1 MNTIQDLERLVA
13 AIEKQG
19 ANVAPT
25 YQEYMPIAFA
35 IANDCGEAGRSLFH
49 RICRISEKYVSD
61 EADRLF
67 DHALKGGNGRNGIG
81 SVYHWAETAGVKL
94 DKQLAGTAR
103 SYAGKQ
109 PGTCEL
115 ANLQPSHPL
124 THTCAHEAYI
134 NMPVF
139 GNYDWP
145 PFLNQLIDCGDSPAQ
160 RDILLLGAVTVL
172 GATLNKRL
180 RILYGRKYHYPCL
193 QTFIV
198 APPASGKGALTW
210 VRHLAEPIHEA
221 MMEEF
226 KSLRKEY
233 RLEKARWGSLGKERA
248 KKTEPEEPKPK
259 MFLIA
264 GDNSGTGVLEN
275 LIEADGVGLICET
288 EADTVSTAIGT
299 DYGHWSDTL
308 RKCYDHDRLAFNRR
322 MNHEYLEC
330 MKSFLSVLLS
340 GTPAQV
346 KPLIPSAENG
356 LFSRQMFYYMPSITE
371 WVDQFDLS
379 DEDYD
384 SRFTGWGKQWKTFIE
399 WLGASVNLIQLKL
412 SEEQKIRFNER
423 FAQLFG
429 HAGFTH
435 GGAMRSTVAR
445 IAINICRILSVVALL
460 RAVEKLLPPHK
471 TIFNSQFSIL
481 NSPGL
486 SPSDDI
492 PEENVR
498 DGIVPKLDL
507 IATEADF
514 EAVLN
519 LTEPL
524 YRHAC
529 HILSILPATD
539 VQQREPTPQ
548 EALFD
553 ALPLAFNR
561 QEALHEAKRIGMGTD
576 TLDSHLRRMLEKGVI
591 QKSARGEYIFT
602 AKQRQTPQSPL

>member
-25 YQEYMPIAFA
+25 YQEYMPLAFA

-109 PGTCEL
+109 PETCEL

-172 GATLNKRL
+172 GATLNKHL

-248 KKTEPEEPKPK
+248 KTPEPEEPRPK

-346 KPLIPSAENG
+346 KPLIP
-356 LFSRQMFYYMPSITE
+356 
-371 WVDQFDLS
+371 
-379 DEDYD
+379 
-384 SRFTGWGKQWKTFIE
+384 
-399 WLGASVNLIQLKL
+399 
-412 SEEQKIRFNER
+412 
-423 FAQLFG
+423 
-429 HAGFTH
+429 
-435 GGAMRSTVAR
+435 
-445 IAINICRILSVVALL
+445 
-460 RAVEKLLPPHK
+460 
-471 TIFNSQFSIL
+471 
-481 NSPGL
+481 
-486 SPSDDI
+486 
-492 PEENVR
+492 
-498 DGIVPKLDL
+498 
-507 IATEADF
+507 
-514 EAVLN
+514 
-519 LTEPL
+519 
-524 YRHAC
+524 
-529 HILSILPATD
+529 
-539 VQQREPTPQ
+539 
-548 EALFD
+548 
-553 ALPLAFNR
+553 
-561 QEALHEAKRIGMGTD
+561 
-576 TLDSHLRRMLEKGVI
+576 
-591 QKSARGEYIFT
+591 
-602 AKQRQTPQSPL
+602 